1 MGNGKTD
8 ILKGLGNGKM
18 ESSDSFNGKYPKE
31 ILSTFIASNAC
42 SEIVLPVVFFIIW
55 FADEVTAACIT
66 DDVVKPEVAGPRN
79 ANGTI

>member
-1 MGNGKTD
+1 MD

-18 ESSDSFNGKYPKE
+18 ESLDLFNGKYPKE
-31 ILSTFIASNAC
+31 ILFSSIESYAC
-42 SEIVLPVVFFIIW
+42 SEKVLPVVFFTIW

-66 DDVVKPEVAGPRN
+66 DDAVKPEVAGPMN

>member
-18 ESSDSFNGKYPKE
+18 ESSDLFNGKYPKE
-31 ILSTFIASNAC
+31 ILSRSIESNAC
-42 SEIVLPVVFFIIW
+42 SEIVLPVVFLTIW

-66 DDVVKPEVAGPRN
+66 DDAVKPEVAGPMN